1 MAERKMS
8 QYEEW
13 TEEEKGKGYILP
25 NKRPEII
32 AE

>member
-1 MAERKMS
+1 MAKRKMP
-8 QYEEW
+8 QHEQW
-13 TEEEKGKGYILP
+13 TEEEKGKEYILP